1 MRHWPLFALRLTT
14 PRLELRLPGLDDLD
28 ALADRAAGDVHDP
41 GEMPFGEPWTDA
53 PPHERARS
61 TVQIHFR
68 QWGTWS
74 PGDWSC
80 SFVTVWEGQVVGVQ
94 EMRARDFAVTREVAT
109 GSWIGL
115 PFQGRGIGTEMR
127 AAVLHLAFTGLGARY
142 ATSSA
147 FLDNPRSLA
156 VSRRLGYQ
164 EDGLAVEKRRGEAA
178 LQQRL
183 RLSRDEWT
191 TPDGFEI
198 HGLEPCLPLFG
209 ASDGIT
215 DAGGAP

>member
-1 MRHWPLFALRLTT
+1 MRHWPLLALRLTT

-28 ALADRAAGDVHDP
+28 ALADRAAEGVHDP

-74 PGDWSC
+74 PDHWSC
-80 SFVTVWEGQVVGVQ
+80 SFVAVWEGQVAGVQ

-109 GSWIGL
+109 GSWLGQR
-115 PFQGRGIGTEMR
+115 FQGRGIGTEMR
-127 AAVLHLAFTGLGARY
+127 AAVLHLAFAGLGARC

-147 FLDNPRSLA
+147 FLDNTKSLA
-156 VSRRLGYQ
+156 VSRRLGYR
-164 EDGLAVEKRRGEAA
+164 EDGFAVEKRRGEAA
-178 LQQRL
+178 MEQRL

-209 ASDGIT
+209 ASEGIT
-215 DAGGAP
+215 DPGGAP